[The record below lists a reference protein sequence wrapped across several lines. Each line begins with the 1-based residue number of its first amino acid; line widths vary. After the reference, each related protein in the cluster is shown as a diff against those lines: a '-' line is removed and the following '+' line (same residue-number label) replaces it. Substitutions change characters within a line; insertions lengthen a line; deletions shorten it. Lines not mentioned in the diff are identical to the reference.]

1 MRVLFYP
8 QNMPMLTACWHFCL
22 LVRILI
28 SETMCV
34 IDNIIGNVLF
44 ISGCMVSWLLYVSD
58 KLAFSWFQLK
68 DIVETSRIES
78 LCLFSTH
85 LQECSVQ
92 SKGDTEYWRRGD
104 WCFPLLETFVLFMGF
119 VLWINFLTLSSLK
132 ILKWKIVSLIIDDT
146 INYFLPSVF
155 EQRNF
160 WFHGSKSPTTFLL

>member
-1 MRVLFYP
+1 MGIWVNSAEHEGTILSD
-8 QNMPMLTACWHFCL
+8 MPMLTASFCL

-44 ISGCMVSWLLYVSD
+44 ISGCMVLGCFMSSD

-68 DIVETSRIES
+68 DIVKTSKNRITLLIFYS
-78 LCLFSTH
+78 LTRMFS
-85 LQECSVQ
+85 SI
-92 SKGDTEYWRRGD
+92 KGWYWILKKGD

-119 VLWINFLTLSSLK
+119 ILWINFLTLSSHR

-146 INYFLPSVF
+146 INYFLPSIF
-155 EQRNF
+155 EQ
-160 WFHGSKSPTTFLL
+160 KKFLISW